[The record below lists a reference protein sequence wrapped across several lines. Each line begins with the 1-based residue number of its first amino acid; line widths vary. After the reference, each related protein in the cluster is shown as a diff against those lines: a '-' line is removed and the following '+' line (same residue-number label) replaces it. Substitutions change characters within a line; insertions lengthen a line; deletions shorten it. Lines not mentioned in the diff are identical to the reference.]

1 MFTKNTLLYLL
12 CSLIMPLWSN
22 AASGPN
28 IVLVVSDDMGYSD
41 PGCYGGE
48 IDTPQLDALAKQG
61 LRFTNYYVNNMCY
74 PTRASLMTGLYPK
87 SVLGKE
93 GSYANKLSSL
103 SVTLPEAL
111 KKAGYTTLM
120 SGKWHLSSHTDTAN
134 MPHNRGFDHYYG
146 SVEGT
151 VDYFSPA
158 YLQLDGED
166 RQFEWQDN
174 PDYYYTDRLTD
185 KALEFLQNTE
195 GPFFLYLAYNAAHW
209 PLHALQ
215 EDIDRYKGRF
225 SKGWDQLR
233 NERYSRMLDMGLID
247 PQWRLSDRNPVVPA
261 WQDVTDKEWQER
273 RMEVYAAQVTRMDR
287 NIARVVDYLKQ
298 TGQFENTLLMYHHDN
313 GGCHVEYET
322 DRTGSWTKPFT
333 TDGKKTPIVP
343 GNISGIMPGP
353 QSVFQSYGHGWANLS
368 NTPFRNYK
376 QYDHEGGTRSPL
388 IVSWPNAIPDN
399 RKGSLIRQVCH
410 AVDLLPTLLEV
421 AGLDPIDQ
429 KPVSLE
435 GVSLYR
441 NLLGEESDLPRTL
454 YWQHNKGRAVRQGD
468 WKLVSEDKGS
478 TWELYNLSK
487 DGTELDDLSEEM
499 PERLAE
505 LKQMHDAWMKRVP

>member
-1 MFTKNTLLYLL
+1 MKTSSMICLLTLVTLQL
-12 CSLIMPLWSN
+12 
-22 AASGPN
+22 AASQKPN
-28 IVLVVSDDMGYSD
+28 IVLIVSDDMGYSD

-48 IDTPQLDALAKQG
+48 IETPQLDALAAQG

-87 SVLGKE
+87 SVFIKGGGYENQLG
-93 GSYANKLSSL
+93 SNI
-103 SVTLPEAL
+103 TLAEAL

-151 VDYFSPA
+151 VDYFAPA

-166 RQFEWQDN
+166 HEFEWKDN

-185 KALEFLQNTE
+185 KALEFLEDTD

-209 PLHALQ
+209 PLHALP
-215 EDIDRYKGRF
+215 EDIAHYKGRF
-225 SKGWDQLR
+225 SQGWDQLR
-233 NERYSRMLDMGLID
+233 SERFARMQQLGVID
-247 PQWRLSDRNPVVPA
+247 PDWRLSDRHPEVPA
-261 WQDVTDKEWQER
+261 WKDVQDKAWQEH
-273 RMEVYAAQVTRMDR
+273 RMEVYAAQITRMDR
-287 NIARVVDYLKQ
+287 NISRVIDFLKK
-298 TGQFENTLLMYHHDN
+298 TNQFDNTLILYQHDN
-313 GGCHVEYET
+313 GGCHVEYAT

-353 QSVFQSYGHGWANLS
+353 QSVFQSYGYGWANLS

-388 IVSWPNAIPDN
+388 IVSWPDAIDGD
-399 RKGSLIRQVCH
+399 RKGSLVHQVSH
-410 AVDLLPTLLEV
+410 AIDLMPTLLEV
-421 AGLDPIDQ
+421 AGLGPVEQ
-429 KPVSLE
+429 KPVPME
-435 GVSLYR
+435 GMSLYS
-441 NLLGEESDLPRTL
+441 NLVGQDSGLERTL
-454 YWQHNKGRAVRQGD
+454 YWQHNKGRAIRQGD
-468 WKLVSEDKGS
+468 WKLVSEDRGK
-478 TWELYNLSK
+478 TWELYKLDQ
-487 DGTELDDLSEEM
+487 DGTEMQDLSDKM

-505 LKQMHDAWMKRVP
+505 MKQMHDAWMQRVP